1 MREFE
6 GKVAVVTGGASGLGR
21 AFAERFARED
31 MKVVL
36 GDVEEDALE
45 TTVLE
50 LRQQERDVTGV
61 LCDVSIPESVE
72 ELARKALDAYG
83 KVHILFNNAGVGGGG
98 EGGRVWEHSLE
109 DWQWT
114 FGVNWWGVV
123 HGIRTFLPIMLEQDE
138 EAHVVNT
145 ASIAGLVG
153 GSGLDIYGATKHAV
167 VRVSEALHFQLA
179 ELDSKVKSSVL
190 CPGFVSTNIRTS
202 WRNRPDELWAEG
214 VRPSAEELE
223 RRWAAREAAQAERTN
238 VIEPDNVAQQ
248 VFEAVRDEQFYIIT
262 HDHFDDG
269 IRMRMENILQRRNPA
284 LPPLT

>member
-1 MREFE
+1 
-6 GKVAVVTGGASGLGR
+6 
-21 AFAERFARED
+21 
-31 MKVVL
+31 
-36 GDVEEDALE
+36 
-45 TTVLE
+45 
-50 LRQQERDVTGV
+50 
-61 LCDVSIPESVE
+61 
-72 ELARKALDAYG
+72 
-83 KVHILFNNAGVGGGG
+83 
-98 EGGRVWEHSLE
+98 
-109 DWQWT
+109 
-114 FGVNWWGVV
+114 
-123 HGIRTFLPIMLEQDE
+123 
-138 EAHVVNT
+138 
-145 ASIAGLVG
+145 
-153 GSGLDIYGATKHAV
+153 
-167 VRVSEALHFQLA
+167 RVSEALHFQLA